1 IYNGTSDDCT
11 NSAGSFDTEIYECR
25 LKAGIHP
32 SDQNE
37 PAVPIRL
44 PGGEDDV
51 KANEQDAPVLD
62 DGLLAIASLTR
73 ALGGT
78 AQLADGGSLLWALI
92 RHVVPCDAMALFLPD
107 ESHEHVVIRYAA
119 GAHAHALR
127 GVTRPTPQG
136 VAAWVAV
143 HQTTVLNAE
152 PILDLGFRAT
162 SHPALRSSL
171 VTPLA
176 DSDAVVAVLA
186 LYSKELLSFTDDHV
200 RVIELLAP
208 RLAASMVDAVIA
220 DEDSLY
226 PSVSRKVASLKLV
239 KSS

>member
-1 IYNGTSDDCT
+1 VQVDGGNLL
-11 NSAGSFDTEIYECR
+11 AR
-25 LKAGIHP
+25 P
-32 SDQNE
+32 NE
-37 PAVPIRL
+37 PAVPFRL
-44 PGGEDDV
+44 PGEDDV
-51 KANEQDAPVLD
+51 KANEHGTPVLD

-78 AQLADGGSLLWALI
+78 AQLADVGALLWALI
-92 RHVVPCDAMALFLPD
+92 RQIVPCDAMALFLPD
-107 ESHEHVVIRYAA
+107 ESQDHVVIRYAA

-143 HQTTVLNAE
+143 HRATVLNAE

-162 SHPALRSSL
+162 GNPALRSSL
-171 VTPLA
+171 VTPLV
-176 DSDAVVAVLA
+176 DSDAVIAVLA
-186 LYSKELLSFTDDHV
+186 LYSKELLAFSDDHL

-226 PSVSRKVASLKLV
+226 PSVSRKIASLRLV
-239 KSS
+239 KTS